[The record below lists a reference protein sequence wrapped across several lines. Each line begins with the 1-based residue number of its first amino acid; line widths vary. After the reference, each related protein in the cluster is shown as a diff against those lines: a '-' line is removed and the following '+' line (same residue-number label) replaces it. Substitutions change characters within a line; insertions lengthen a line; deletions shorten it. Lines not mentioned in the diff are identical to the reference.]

1 MKNVL
6 KRGAVALALAGVATL
21 VPLTE
26 ANAAGCGY
34 VRYSYGGSEM
44 VGGVMVYRYSSSI
57 GNAYY
62 GSYMGRSFNLRVCD

>member
-6 KRGAVALALAGVATL
+6 KRAAVALTLAGAATM
-21 VPLTE
+21 VPL
-26 ANAAGCGY
+26 AQADAAGCGY
-34 VRYSYGGSEM
+34 VRYSYEGYSN
-44 VGGVMVYRYSSSI
+44 VGGVIVYQYSSSI